1 MLVLSRRADEAI
13 VIGNNIVVRVLG
25 VEKNGQVRLGIE
37 APRSLRIL
45 RHELLQTVGDV
56 NRGALAR
63 SGLDL
68 DLLQPMV
75 EQQPQRQQDP
85 SSQS

>member
-13 VIGNNIVVRVLG
+13 VIGSDIVVRVLG
-25 VEKNGQVRLGIE
+25 VEKNGQVRLGID
-37 APRSLRIL
+37 APRRLRIL

-75 EQQPQRQQDP
+75 EQQSHRQQGT